1 MKKLGEVLEGIGLF
15 GFVLS
20 ASGLDSGSHANMI
33 VLVGSLAVVAIGVLI
48 DNAYVD
54 YREE

>member
-20 ASGLDSGSHANMI
+20 ASGLDSGSRANMI